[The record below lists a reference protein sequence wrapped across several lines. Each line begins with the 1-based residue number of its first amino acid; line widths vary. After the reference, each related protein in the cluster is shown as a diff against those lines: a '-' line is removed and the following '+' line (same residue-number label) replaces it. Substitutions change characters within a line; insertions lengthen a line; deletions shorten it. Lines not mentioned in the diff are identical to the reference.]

1 MTFEKR
7 ITIETQNSK
16 GIFLYNLDA
25 QVDSSHLTKTAAEY
39 HPDIAQYIR
48 TAQVIPGK
56 LQVLVTALGALEFY
70 GPNVNGDSFPEEA
83 LKHEGTDYGYKTFEH
98 LAKVFKHHVNKPD
111 SPSYG
116 TVRMAVWND
125 KMKRVELILIVDR
138 ALAPDICERIDNGEF
153 PALSMGCRVP
163 YDVCSCCGNK
173 AKTRKDYCEHLK
185 FYMNKIPPGYTKTAH
200 AINTLPKFFDIS
212 FVIIGAD
219 SIAKVMK
226 KVASAVLTEV
236 AQPDLSYE
244 HADSHNDP
252 RFGRRFANKAA
263 VITKVAG
270 PSRLTGSAKTAASM
284 KISALAKA
292 ALIGKRADM
301 DKEVPSNLQGNVAE
315 TIAPAAAAAAPISI
329 PADIAENA
337 AKLRAVERPIPRT
350 IIVMISR
357 PPEGHRPDMSNLSRV
372 LSTLMGLG
380 ILPSHREFQ
389 DIALH
394 SLGHSDLAHHLAARN
409 QVFHPSADMQL
420 DNVKRLALM
429 RYIQDGLHVSP
440 DHFDEGLVPSIRP
453 MLAERS
459 YMNPYLE
466 SRLADLAAMPRGYFK
481 VASAEQE
488 KVSFVVGPVG
498 MMAFLAGVYA
508 SFNKI
513 NPNMSASAFEKFV
526 SSRPALAAAIGVGAI
541 VAGKQLMQTRVVGK
555 YDADPRTGQFARPLS
570 LDQYVASRNDVPY
583 AGNMG
588 NMKTASLAKKVF
600 LGVPAIYLASGLQES
615 KRARTPD
622 SQEGIIGGIVRENP
636 DVLSGA
642 LVGEHLLG
650 RPISSKLEDVAS
662 KGLSALKNVK

>member
-16 GIFLYNLDA
+16 GIFLYNLDT

-39 HPDIAQYIR
+39 HPDVAQYIR

-138 ALAPDICERIDNGEF
+138 ELAPDICERIDNGEF

-226 KVASAVLTEV
+226 KVASAVLTDV
-236 AQPDLSYE
+236 ATPDMSYE

-252 RFGRRFANKAA
+252 RFGRRSGVKSA
-263 VITKVAG
+263 VITK
-270 PSRLTGSAKTAASM
+270 SAAAT

-292 ALIGKRADM
+292 ALLGKRADM
-301 DKEVPSNLQGNVAE
+301 DKNVPSNLQGNIAE
-315 TIAPAAAAAAPISI
+315 VVAPAPVSI
-329 PADIAENA
+329 PADVEDNA
-337 AKLRAVERPIPRT
+337 SKLRAVERPLPT
-350 IIVMISR
+350 TVIIRISAR
-357 PPEGHRPDMSNLSRV
+357 PHGSQHGDMSNLSRV
-372 LSTLMGLG
+372 LSTLLGLG

-394 SLGHSDLAHHLAARN
+394 SMGHSDLAHHLAERN
-409 QVFHPSADMQL
+409 MVFHPRADMQL
-420 DNVKRLALM
+420 EAAKRLALM
-429 RYIQDGLHVSP
+429 RYIEAGLRVNP
-440 DHFDEGLVPSIRP
+440 EHFDESLVPVLRP
-453 MLAERS
+453 HLHERS
-459 YMNPYLE
+459 YILPFLE
-466 SRLADLAAMPRGYFK
+466 QRLADLPHVPRGYFK
-481 VASAEQE
+481 LAAAEQE
-488 KVSFVVGPVG
+488 KVAYALGPVG

-555 YDADPRTGQFARPLS
+555 YDADPRTGQFSRPLS

-588 NMKTASLAKKVF
+588 NTKTASLAKKVF

-615 KRARTPD
+615 KRARSPD

-636 DVLSGA
+636 DVLSGV

-662 KGLSALKNVK
+662 KGLSALKTVK